1 MAGHFA
7 MWPPPWERNSPLRRA
22 ASFAWLIAMIPVGIF
37 AVLVVAPVTILSKL
51 TGWGAKA
58 RRTREGVCRTIEQF
72 VDGGGGRWDWDDF
85 TSVPDADALLEEV
98 RRKCV
103 AVSERFPPEDAR
115 HWCGP
120 KGLDELRRI
129 AQDLRGADG

>member
-7 MWPPPWERNSPLRRA
+7 MWPPPWERNSPLRRGL
-22 ASFAWLIAMIPVGIF
+22 SFVWLVAMIPLGIL
-37 AVLVVAPVTILSKL
+37 AVLVAAPVAAFSKL
-51 TGWGAKA
+51 TGWGATTT
-58 RRTREGVCRTIEQF
+58 RTREAVCRTIEQF
-72 VDGGGGRWDWDDF
+72 VDGGGGAWDWDDF

-103 AVSERFPPEDAR
+103 AVSERFPPEDAH

-129 AQDLRGADG
+129 AQELRGADG